1 MCVCVCV
8 CVCVCARQ
16 LLCVVCLFAPRASR
30 LLGRIVLAVHVLL
43 GSRVCACLCFW
54 FCVDAIFVFFS
65 FALDLLLFS
74 VGGEEGVVLI
84 IILLCAEQRA
94 RLRLCASLACATW
107 LLFGPVYVVALV
119 RVPAVY

>member
-1 MCVCVCV
+1 MCVCAFVFGFV
-8 CVCVCARQ
+8 LMQ
-16 LLCVVCLFAPRASR
+16 FLF
-30 LLGRIVLAVHVLL
+30 
-43 GSRVCACLCFW
+43 
-54 FCVDAIFVFFS
+54 FFS

-74 VGGEEGVVLI
+74 VGGEEGVILI

-119 RVPAVY
+119 RVPAVYLTCIRTRIRTYTYVHAIVCV